1 MFIII
6 VLTTFKNL
14 IFFGLFLVLILAV
27 CIRVFTLGC
36 PTLMLLSIAAILF
49 VIMERTCSWVRLTLM
64 FLVMLEVVIVV
75 VAMVTSVVGGIV
87 VVLVV
92 ELGVVSVGR
101 VVILFLGKNRYLQDL
116 GKIQA
121 VVIVAS

>member
-14 IFFGLFLVLILAV
+14 IFLGLVFVLLFV
-27 CIRVFTLGC
+27 RVFILGC
-36 PTLMLLSIAAILF
+36 PTLMCLSIAASLF
-49 VIMERTCSWVRLTLM
+49 VIVEWTCFWVSLTLM
-64 FLVMLEVVIVV
+64 FLVMLGVVIV
-75 VAMVTSVVGGIV
+75 VAMVTSVIGGIV
-87 VVLVV
+87 VGLAV
-92 ELGVVSVGR
+92 ELGVVSGR

-116 GKIQA
+116 GKVQA

>member
-1 MFIII
+1 
-6 VLTTFKNL
+6 
-14 IFFGLFLVLILAV
+14 
-27 CIRVFTLGC
+27 
-36 PTLMLLSIAAILF
+36 
-49 VIMERTCSWVRLTLM
+49 M

-101 VVILFLGKNRYLQDL
+101 VDILFLGKNRYLQDL
-116 GKIQA
+116 GKVQA